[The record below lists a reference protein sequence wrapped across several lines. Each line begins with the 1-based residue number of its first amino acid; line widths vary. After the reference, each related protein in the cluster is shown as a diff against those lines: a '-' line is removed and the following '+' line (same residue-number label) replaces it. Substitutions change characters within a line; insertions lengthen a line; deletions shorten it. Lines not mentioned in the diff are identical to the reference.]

1 MDPSPL
7 LVQEPGVI
15 AAPDRG
21 VNDMLYV
28 KNVPTME
35 RVIRV
40 LMGLALL
47 GGALLWLGAT
57 TVGWVV
63 GAMGLMAALSGLVGW
78 CPICAMAG
86 RKLESKH

>member
-1 MDPSPL
+1 
-7 LVQEPGVI
+7 
-15 AAPDRG
+15 
-21 VNDMLYV
+21 MLYV

-40 LMGLALL
+40 MMGLALL
-47 GGALLWLGAT
+47 VGALLGLGST
-57 TVGWVV
+57 TLGWVV

-78 CPICAMAG
+78 CPMCALAG